1 MAINVLQ
8 SLVYLFK
15 VINNGLFF
23 IAIAHDCNGKSSKLN
38 AAEAN

>member
-1 MAINVLQ
+1 MEINVLQ

-15 VINNGLFF
+15 VINNGFF